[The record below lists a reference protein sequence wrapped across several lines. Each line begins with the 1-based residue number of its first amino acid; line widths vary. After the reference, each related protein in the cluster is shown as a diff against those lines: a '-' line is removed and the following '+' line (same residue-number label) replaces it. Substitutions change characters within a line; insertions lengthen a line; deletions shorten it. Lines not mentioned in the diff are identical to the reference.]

1 MADEACLLSLANG
14 ARDDLAAIAGEVEGL
29 KSFEASL
36 LEFMAPDV
44 AEVSLAPPGPDGV
57 ALTSGAIEG
66 VPDGFY
72 SDLLAFEYAQSV
84 TGVLVLVVLAL
95 MLGAQLFQSFA
106 HMWRS

>member
-1 MADEACLLSLANG
+1 MADESYLLGLAVG
-14 ARDDLAAIAGEVEGL
+14 ASDDLAAIRDQLSGL
-29 KSFEASL
+29 GDFQASV
-36 LEFMAPDV
+36 LEFMAPDS
-44 AEVSLAPPGPDGV
+44 AEVSLAAPEPDGA

-66 VPDGFY
+66 APDGFY